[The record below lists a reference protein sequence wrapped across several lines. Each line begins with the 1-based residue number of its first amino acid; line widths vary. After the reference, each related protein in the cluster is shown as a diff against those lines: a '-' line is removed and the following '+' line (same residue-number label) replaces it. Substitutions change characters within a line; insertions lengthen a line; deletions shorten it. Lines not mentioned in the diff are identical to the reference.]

1 MQNRIRFHLCPQ
13 SPQRKRQCHNK
24 GTQTASGPQGSGE
37 SLLRQGPGQGNREE
51 ATSEWVLTNMDAE
64 KSEAGSIQG
73 EKRQHALDL
82 RSEDA

>member
-1 MQNRIRFHLCPQ
+1 MQNRIRFHLCSQ

-24 GTQTASGPQGSGE
+24 GTQTMSGPQGSGE
-37 SLLRQGPGQGNREE
+37 SLLRQGARQGNREE
-51 ATSEWVLTNMDAE
+51 VASEWVLTNMDAE
-64 KSEAGSIQG
+64 TSQAGCIQG